1 MIETKYG
8 LKYHFPHSIVNI
20 IDNSMY
26 AGELPVIEASD
37 PSLYATMV
45 VSPMP
50 FGEDGVFKTVTRS
63 DVLNVA
69 WGNSKI
75 TSSDIKRYGQQITYP
90 MSLISQNVPVRML
103 RVTPEG
109 STYAFSCIVAQWYVE
124 ENDGMKQLN
133 IRFLVR
139 DGNSEEISNI
149 SNIERYKNTDR
160 LYNKLCDIYN
170 VTAPAT
176 DEKPFIAYDASFPCT
191 NQALMICNI
200 SAGRGRN
207 YNYIANTISKASQ
220 GKNPPNVLYTFTSF
234 DTISDWEVEAFSS
247 ALVDIN
253 NTRTDKGPSVEDVMG
268 AREDGSSL
276 VKQYVNDACV
286 AGVYA
291 EWRNILSEIVMN
303 NGMTLSESEK
313 DYIRQVYNATNVNT
327 FDILFGKFIATGSDD
342 LVLPRYN
349 IIMVDPNVP
358 MLDESHR
365 ITPAP
370 TTESLEASQAI
381 AALADALNG
390 TAAESFADTSL
401 IGIKANTKA
410 GYVNIGDIY
419 FVGNNANLVTGI
431 NQYSGGITSI
441 TVNLFRKYTAA
452 HTPVTGDNIEKVAQ
466 LSGIYSRT
474 TITDGS
480 NNPPALATKTD
491 VIYGIYDPS
500 DNNSVKLYYKS
511 AGDSPTVYEYTEL
524 DLYMS
529 LVLNS
534 NGKSNSNSYANIIGI
549 KAPDGATYTTA
560 TSTYGAYFKIGGTW
574 LDLSGNDLRV
584 VVNGNKYTGHG
595 TGEEDNIIVQ
605 AHKQVYSKMPT
616 NIDVIMDIYGSEY
629 DVILT
634 QTDDSETDPAV
645 LDKQIFRFMING
657 TQGSIWS
664 FSKEN
669 KEIPGDYY
677 DQTEDGDYLYSSA
690 EYIPENGG
698 IKLAG
703 GSTGF
708 FDEYEDGKISTE
720 VFKWLY
726 SKLLVSAYRGRIDTR
741 ITSSN
746 RVSAK
751 YLFDGGHNTLIGITI
766 LPYMTYQLSDIAQA
780 STIYTEDE
788 KMAILLNPDIL
799 ADPRISSS
807 DDIDVKTAMYDL
819 MIERVFQRIPE
830 VNRPVGDGYGLS
842 LHLDAGICDAQTA
855 LLMNQTFSKK
865 FTNANASWDIGGYT
879 ENGVTYTYTKRLVD
893 NMFTHMTTY
902 SVNKPYANEYTIFK
916 PQSFF
921 PDVDTQDWELRELM
935 YNSGGNVWIP
945 DTNGNLKRWSQ
956 RTLSN
961 ERTGTSDLIQESNM
975 RTLSQF
981 CDILQRKIDNSLLE
995 YNDDGVIKTLEDNC
1009 NVTFSPWIGQ
1019 IVKDLNIKFAR
1030 DINIDGG
1037 EILVCNV
1044 VLKFRGLVLRSAILV
1059 NIERRTD

>member
-441 TVNLFRKYTAA
+441 TVNLFRKYF
-452 HTPVTGDNIEKVAQ
+452 
-466 LSGIYSRT
+466 
-474 TITDGS
+474 
-480 NNPPALATKTD
+480 
-491 VIYGIYDPS
+491 
-500 DNNSVKLYYKS
+500 
-511 AGDSPTVYEYTEL
+511 
-524 DLYMS
+524 
-529 LVLNS
+529 
-534 NGKSNSNSYANIIGI
+534 
-549 KAPDGATYTTA
+549 TYH
-560 TSTYGAYFKIGGTW
+560 YNRW
-574 LDLSGNDLRV
+574 
-584 VVNGNKYTGHG
+584 
-595 TGEEDNIIVQ
+595 
-605 AHKQVYSKMPT
+605 KQ
-616 NIDVIMDIYGSEY
+616 
-629 DVILT
+629 
-634 QTDDSETDPAV
+634 
-645 LDKQIFRFMING
+645 
-657 TQGSIWS
+657 
-664 FSKEN
+664 
-669 KEIPGDYY
+669 
-677 DQTEDGDYLYSSA
+677 
-690 EYIPENGG
+690 
-698 IKLAG
+698 
-703 GSTGF
+703 
-708 FDEYEDGKISTE
+708 
-720 VFKWLY
+720 
-726 SKLLVSAYRGRIDTR
+726 
-741 ITSSN
+741 
-746 RVSAK
+746 
-751 YLFDGGHNTLIGITI
+751 
-766 LPYMTYQLSDIAQA
+766 
-780 STIYTEDE
+780 
-788 KMAILLNPDIL
+788 
-799 ADPRISSS
+799 
-807 DDIDVKTAMYDL
+807 
-819 MIERVFQRIPE
+819 
-830 VNRPVGDGYGLS
+830 
-842 LHLDAGICDAQTA
+842 
-855 LLMNQTFSKK
+855 
-865 FTNANASWDIGGYT
+865 
-879 ENGVTYTYTKRLVD
+879 
-893 NMFTHMTTY
+893 
-902 SVNKPYANEYTIFK
+902 
-916 PQSFF
+916 
-921 PDVDTQDWELRELM
+921 
-935 YNSGGNVWIP
+935 
-945 DTNGNLKRWSQ
+945 
-956 RTLSN
+956 
-961 ERTGTSDLIQESNM
+961 
-975 RTLSQF
+975 
-981 CDILQRKIDNSLLE
+981 
-995 YNDDGVIKTLEDNC
+995 
-1009 NVTFSPWIGQ
+1009 
-1019 IVKDLNIKFAR
+1019 
-1030 DINIDGG
+1030 
-1037 EILVCNV
+1037 
-1044 VLKFRGLVLRSAILV
+1044 
-1059 NIERRTD
+1059 